1 MNFSYT
7 LYQAETVKNARVQR
21 EADARTGELAEGFA
35 RLRRSLL
42 PVRRHTEADE
52 SAERE
57 ANRHSCVTAACWY

>member
-1 MNFSYT
+1 MNSYT

-21 EADARTGELAEGFA
+21 EADVRAGELAEGFA

-42 PVRRHTEADE
+42 PTRRYPAADQ

-57 ANRHSCVTAACWY
+57 AIRHSCVTAAC